1 MNPFNQTTSS
11 SGAPPVSPVY
21 EQKKLTA
28 LVVDD
33 HMLMRRIVT
42 DHMKKLGFIDIE
54 QAIHGE
60 EAWDKMQS
68 ITYDVVLLDWSMPV
82 MDGFAF
88 LQKCRADKRFDN
100 VAVVMLTA
108 ECEQHNV
115 LNALQAGANSYI
127 VKPVSFDILAQKMQN
142 VVEWI
147 ERKRNG

>member
-1 MNPFNQTTSS
+1 MNPFNQPNTPT
-11 SGAPPVSPVY
+11 ATPTMAPVY
-21 EQKKLTA
+21 QEKNLSA

-42 DHMKKLGFIDIE
+42 DHMKKLGFSEIE
-54 QAIHGE
+54 QAIHGDD
-60 EAWDKMQS
+60 AWSKLQTK
-68 ITYDVVLLDWSMPV
+68 TYDVILLDWSMPV
-82 MDGFAF
+82 LDGFAF
-88 LQKCRADKRFDN
+88 LQRCRADSRFDH

-127 VKPVSFDILAQKMQN
+127 VKPVSFDILTQKMQN

>member
-1 MNPFNQTTSS
+1 MNILNPHTAS
-11 SGAPPVSPVY
+11 SGQPAVAY
-21 EQKKLTA
+21 QEKKLRA

-33 HMLMRRIVT
+33 HMLMRRIVS
-42 DHMKKLGFIDIE
+42 DHMKKLGFADTE

-60 EAWDKMQS
+60 EAWSKIQAGNF
-68 ITYDVVLLDWSMPV
+68 DVVLLDWSMPV
-82 MDGFAF
+82 MDGFSF
-88 LQKCRADKRFDN
+88 LQKCRADSRFDN